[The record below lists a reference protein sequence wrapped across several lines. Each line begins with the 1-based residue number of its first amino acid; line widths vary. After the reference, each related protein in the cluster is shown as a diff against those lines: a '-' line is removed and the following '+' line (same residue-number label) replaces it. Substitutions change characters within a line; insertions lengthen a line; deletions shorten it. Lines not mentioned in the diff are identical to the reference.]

1 MTWCFTASWN
11 TFQLETQNDDTV
23 LFHYSSQTKK
33 PRQSSNFVTLCGTK
47 QTHCNWRGSG
57 GCENKYQELLHTLSL
72 KTDPTRATKGMG
84 GQKQMM
90 GFILKI
96 KVTERKH
103 RNRRQMSEIRVLS
116 PEILPTLG
124 KKGRVMWCCGHF
136 LHLCLWEEL
145 PDSHHALLLDNH

>member
-1 MTWCFTASWN
+1 MLCFRATSN
-11 TFQLETQNDDTV
+11 TLQLEIQNDDTV

-57 GCENKYQELLHTLSL
+57 GCGNKYWELLHTSSL
-72 KTDPTRATKGMG
+72 KTDSIQATKGMWG
-84 GQKQMM
+84 RKQMM

-96 KVTERKH
+96 KVTEMKH

-116 PEILPTLG
+116 PEILPTFG
-124 KKGRVMWCCGHF
+124 EKKGRVMWCCGHF

-145 PDSHHALLLDNH
+145 PDSPSCIAVR